1 MAYYEDMSSRLEG
14 TMLLR
19 LCFQEG
25 RKEAQAAEFG
35 ANFLAFSKSVTSQGC
50 LVPLEASFRSGMT
63 KFSLAT

>member
-1 MAYYEDMSSRLEG
+1 MAYCEDMSSRLEG
-14 TMLLR
+14 NMLLR

-35 ANFLAFSKSVTSQGC
+35 ANFLTFSKLATFQGC
-50 LVPLEASFRSGMT
+50 LVQLEAFFRSGMT